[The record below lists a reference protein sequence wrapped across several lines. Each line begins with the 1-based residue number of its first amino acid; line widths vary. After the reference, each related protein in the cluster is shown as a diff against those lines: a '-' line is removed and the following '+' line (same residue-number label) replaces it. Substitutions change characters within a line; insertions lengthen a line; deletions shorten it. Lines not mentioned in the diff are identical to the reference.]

1 MVFIKINEKE
11 VICKMKI
18 NWIKIKGFRNFDN
31 EIIHFADQTL
41 IIGANDVGKTNL
53 IYALRLLFDRSLS
66 DRDLDLLNSDYNV
79 YTKTNSIEITV
90 KLTDVT
96 EDCLITVFKGD
107 LNEGTVYL
115 QYKNSKDGEYT
126 ILSGHSE
133 ASLEV
138 KSSRFYIKRLNME
151 YVNTNR
157 NLESFI
163 KREKNQ
169 ILEDAKL
176 QLTEQQKEADDRTI
190 FKINRNLEIVNK
202 RVDSLKYIQNSLS
215 KVNNELSSLA
225 IHNENQELSF
235 KNANSDVTRM
245 LDNLE
250 LAYNTQDGSLTLG
263 GDGRNNQIFLAT
275 WISKQKNVK
284 SFEKVT
290 FYAIEEPEAHL
301 HPQQQRKL
309 SSYLLENFDEQVF
322 ITTHSPHIAS
332 DFKPDKIVKLYS
344 KNKCTKV
351 AKGGCSEEIKLEFD
365 DFGYRLDAITSDVF
379 FVNAVFLVEGPSEKL
394 FYTALA
400 KQLKIDLDRL
410 NVSIISVNGVG
421 FKPYIK
427 ICLALDIPFV
437 LRTDNDIFNKTKDVE
452 GKDVKFFFYGGI
464 SRVMGIYTEI
474 LQTQD
479 NKGLITYWEEHKLEN
494 EWKTNEKCPLA
505 AINLS
510 NYIITEV
517 EKNNIFLSKIDL
529 ENDLVNS
536 NLFSSLKR
544 FYNTRVA
551 NSTVKKMQKAKAE
564 NMLKFLKAH
573 FSDLECLEDDK
584 ISEPL
589 KRIKK
594 LAEKVVSENEASN

>member
-1 MVFIKINEKE
+1 
-11 VICKMKI
+11 MKI
-18 NWIKIKGFRNFDN
+18 EWIKIKGFRNFDDETIN
-31 EIIHFADQTL
+31 FANQTL

-53 IYALRLLFDRSLS
+53 IYALRLLFDRNLS

-79 YTKTNSIEITV
+79 YTKVDSIEITV
-90 KLTDVT
+90 KLVDVK

-107 LNEGTVYL
+107 LNEGTVYI
-115 QYKNSKDGEYT
+115 QYKNSKNGEYS
-126 ILSGHSE
+126 ILSGPSE
-133 ASLEV
+133 EALEV
-138 KSSRFYIKRLNME
+138 KNSRFYIKRLNME

-157 NLESFI
+157 NLESFM

-176 QLTEQQKEADDRTI
+176 QLTEQQTQEDGSAI
-190 FKINRNLEIVNK
+190 LKIKRGLQLVNK
-202 RVDSLKYIQNSLS
+202 RVDRLNYIQQSLS
-215 KVNNELSSLA
+215 KVNDELSSLA
-225 IHNENQELSF
+225 IHNESQELSF
-235 KNANSDVTRM
+235 KNANSDATRM

-250 LAYNTQDGSLTLG
+250 LTYSTQDGALTLG

-275 WISKQKNVK
+275 WISKQKNIK
-284 SFEKVT
+284 SLEKVT

-309 SSYLLENFDEQVF
+309 SSYLLEKFDEQVF

-332 DFKPDKIVKLYS
+332 EFKPDRIVKLYS
-344 KNKCTKV
+344 KKKCTKV

-400 KQLKIDLDRL
+400 KQLNIDLDRL
-410 NVSIISVNGVG
+410 NVSIISVNGIG

-427 ICLALDIPFV
+427 ICLALDIHFV
-437 LRTDNDIFNKTKDVE
+437 LRTDNDIFSKTKKIE
-452 GKDVKFFFYGGI
+452 EKDVKFSYQGGI
-464 SRVMGIYTEI
+464 SRVMGIYTEL
-474 LQTQD
+474 LQTE
-479 NKGLITYWEEHKLEN
+479 NNRSLITYWGEHEVEN
-494 EWKTNEKCPLA
+494 EWQKNKTAPQA
-505 AINLS
+505 AINLA
-510 NYIITEV
+510 NYIIPEA
-517 EKNNIFLSKIDL
+517 EKNNIFLSKVDL

-536 NLFSSLKR
+536 KLFSSLKK
-544 FYNTRVA
+544 FYNTRA
-551 NSTVKKMQKAKAE
+551 TTSTVKEMQKAKAE
-564 NMLKFLKAH
+564 NMLNFLKAH
-573 FSDLECLEDDK
+573 FNDLKCLADDK

-594 LAEKVVSENEASN
+594 LAEKVVSENEESN